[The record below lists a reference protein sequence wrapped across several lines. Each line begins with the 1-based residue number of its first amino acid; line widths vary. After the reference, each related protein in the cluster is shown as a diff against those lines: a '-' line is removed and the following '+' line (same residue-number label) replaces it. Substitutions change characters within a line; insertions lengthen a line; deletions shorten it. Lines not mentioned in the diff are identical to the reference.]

1 MSLIKL
7 ECFHSPDL
15 MVCLLINLIL
25 GNQVKVLKETYHT
38 YLTDN
43 GRISMAGLN
52 SKNVKRFAQS
62 VDWVVRNVN

>member
-1 MSLIKL
+1 MLLIKL
-7 ECFHSPDL
+7 ECFHLQDL
-15 MVCLLINLIL
+15 IVRIYSKVL
-25 GNQVKVLKETYHT
+25 GHQVKVLKEKYHT

-52 SKNVKRFAQS
+52 TKNVKRFAQS